1 MQGVAACLH
10 RGLLMWYA
18 GMLVLDLLDQG
29 AAAHLLHLCYSLAIQ
44 LNEHSCC
51 RTGAQ
56 DTPGVLLL
64 LVL

>member
-1 MQGVAACLH
+1 
-10 RGLLMWYA
+10 MWYA